1 MKERPTLDSWYSAP
15 ASKNAL
21 RSPSN
26 SDRCVCMPEPGCS
39 ANGFGMNV
47 A

>member
-1 MKERPTLDSWYSAP
+1 M

-26 SDRCVCMPEPGCS
+26 SDWCVCMPLPFTP
-39 ANGFGMNV
+39 ATGFGMNV